1 MLWFI
6 FITFWYDKV
15 SIKINKSIS
24 YEQAPLLLFK
34 MSSVTLVN
42 FTATSQ
48 SASHSYHIIK
58 CSLCLVLLQYASN
71 IIILKG
77 NFKEKADYI
86 IEIISNVNEYTVNS

>member
-15 SIKINKSIS
+15 NIKINKPIS
-24 YEQAPLLLFK
+24 YEQAPLLFFK

-58 CSLCLVLLQYASN
+58 CSLCLVLLQYAPYV
-71 IIILKG
+71 
-77 NFKEKADYI
+77 NFKCIVLLLVLFKI
-86 IEIISNVNEYTVNS
+86 IFFSQGHTK